1 MIPKDLQYYKFCSYG
16 FLKNLRFFDPFILLF
31 FRSIGMSYLQIGVLF
46 SVREI
51 STTVLELPTGIIAD
65 LFGRKNSMISS
76 FLAYILSFIIF
87 YTSSKYSLFIIAMF
101 LFAAGEA
108 FRTGTHK
115 AMIFDYLKIKNISH
129 LKTEYYGHTRS
140 WSQKGSALSSL
151 IAGALVFFTGK
162 YRIIF
167 LATIVPYIIELFLMM
182 SYPKELNGLQFS
194 LKKSK
199 NRPNWKDFIHIF
211 KRVEFR
217 RGILN
222 SSLYD
227 GLFKTI
233 KDYLQPI
240 LKSFAISLPILIAM
254 KDDQR
259 SAVII
264 AAVFFLL
271 YNLTSYASKNASAFS
286 HRFRNLPKAINITFL
301 FGIFVT
307 IMSGLFYNWHLS
319 IISIALFILLYMMQN
334 VRRPMNVSYISET
347 IPGKLMAT
355 GLSVES
361 QLKTLAIAVFS
372 PIVGVL
378 ADQLGVG
385 IAIALMACVLILLYP
400 LVRVA
405 EAKLP
410 EKIIRN

>member
-1 MIPKDLQYYKFCSYG
+1 MIPHDLQYHKFCAYG

-31 FRSIGMSYLQIGVLF
+31 FRSLGISYLQIGVLF
-46 SVREI
+46 SLREI
-51 STTVLELPTGIIAD
+51 STTLLELPTGVIAD

-76 FLAYILSFIIF
+76 FIAYILSFIIF
-87 YTSSKYSLFIIAMF
+87 YSSSKYSLFIIAMF
-101 LFAAGEA
+101 LFAVGEA

-194 LKKSK
+194 SKKSK

-211 KRVEFR
+211 KRAEFR

-227 GLFKTI
+227 SLFKSV

-240 LKSFAISLPILIAM
+240 LKSFAISLPILLTM

-264 AAVFFLL
+264 AAVFFIL

-286 HRFRNLPKAINITFL
+286 HRFRNLPGAINISFL
-301 FGIFVT
+301 FGICIT
-307 IMSGLFYNWHLS
+307 IMSGLFYKWHLS

-372 PIVGVL
+372 PIVGFL
-378 ADQLGVG
+378 ADQFGVG
-385 IAIALMACVLILLYP
+385 IAIALMSCILIVFYP

-405 EAKLP
+405 EAKLA
-410 EKIIRN
+410 